1 MIADMLSKKK
11 LNPIVTESFIRG
23 RKVNISLIFI
33 TQLYFPV
40 LKSIRRNSTHYFA
53 MKISNKRELQQIAF
67 NPSPNIDFQDFMKIC
82 KKCTANL
89 YSSLVIDTTLP
100 SDIPLRF
107 GKNIVERM

>member
-33 TQLYFPV
+33 TQPV

-67 NPSPNIDFQDFMKIC
+67 NPSPNIDFQDFIKIC